1 MSFRTVLAFVPLL
14 VSLLLVSAAPRPALA
29 QENGLFTVSGV
40 HVDASGAS
48 STEALNTA
56 IAQGRSKAFQIIYRR
71 LTRQADWPRQPVLD
85 GAALLRLSRSYSIA
99 NERRSTTRYV
109 ADVTYMFNPEAVARL
124 LRASQIVF
132 SQTQARRIL
141 VIPMSPGVGQGPW
154 AAALNSPAL
163 RDSQVP
169 FTVLAAEDDAGLTA
183 LNFDAA
189 GWNDVAAVA
198 AKNHVTE
205 VGLVQAIYAGG
216 KMTVNVRRLAA
227 SEQAAKTQVEVPM
240 TGTVGTT
247 YPVAAQAAVRAMEDL
262 WKARTAIDFS
272 QRGHLTVDVRII
284 DLGQWGEIQTG
295 LAGIGNVSSATVTAM
310 TTGYA
315 RMNLT
320 YQGSLEQLREA
331 LGGAG
336 LSLNNRSGQWMLAPS
351 GQKSGQ

>member
-1 MSFRTVLAFVPLL
+1 MTSRILAILAFV
-14 VSLLLVSAAPRPALA
+14 LLLVPALRPALA

-56 IAQGRSKAFQIIYRR
+56 IAQGRAKAFQIIYRR
-71 LTRQADWPRQPVLD
+71 LTRQADWPRQPVVD
-85 GAALLRLSRSYSIA
+85 AAGLQRLGRGYSIA

-109 ADVTYMFNPEAVARL
+109 ADVTYMFNPETVARL
-124 LRASQIVF
+124 LRASQIAF
-132 SQTQARRIL
+132 SQIQARRIL
-141 VIPMSPGVGQGPW
+141 VIPMSPSVGQGPW

-169 FTVLAAEDDAGLTA
+169 FTVLAAEDDPGLAG

-198 AKNHVTE
+198 GKNHVTE

-216 KMTVNVRRLAA
+216 KMTVNIRRLAPN
-227 SEQAAKTQVEVPM
+227 EQTAKTQVEVPM

-262 WKARTAIDFS
+262 WKTRTAIDFS
-272 QRGHLTVDVRII
+272 QRGHLTVDVRIT
-284 DLGQWGEIQTG
+284 DLGQWGEIQTA
-295 LAGIGNVSSATVTAM
+295 LAANGNVTGATVTAM
-310 TTGYA
+310 TTAYA

-336 LSLNNRSGQWMLAPS
+336 LSLSNRSGQWILARA
-351 GQKSGQ
+351 GQ

>member
-1 MSFRTVLAFVPLL
+1 MSFRTFVILAFV
-14 VSLLLVSAAPRPALA
+14 LLLVPAALRPALA

-40 HVDASGAS
+40 HVDAGGAS

-71 LTRQADWPRQPVLD
+71 LTRQADWPRQPVVD
-85 GAALLRLSRSYSIA
+85 GAALLRLSRGYSIA

-124 LRASQIVF
+124 LRASQIAF
-132 SQTQARRIL
+132 SQTQAPRIL

-154 AAALNSPAL
+154 ANALGSPSL
-163 RDSQVP
+163 RESQVP
-169 FTVLAAEDDAGLTA
+169 FTVLAAEDGASLAG
-183 LNFDAA
+183 LNFDTA

-205 VGLVQAIYAGG
+205 VGLVQAVYAGG
-216 KMTVNVRRLAA
+216 KMTVNIRRLAA
-227 SEQAAKTQVEVPM
+227 SEQTAKTQVEVPM

-247 YPVAAQAAVRAMEDL
+247 YPVAAQAAMRAMEDL

-272 QRGHLTVDVRII
+272 QRGHLTVDVRIT
-284 DLGQWGEIQTG
+284 DLGQWGEIQTQ
-295 LAGIGNVSSATVTAM
+295 LAGLGNVSSATVTAM

-336 LSLNNRSGQWMLAPS
+336 LSLSNRSGQWMLAS
-351 GQKSGQ
+351 NRQQGGQ

>member
-1 MSFRTVLAFVPLL
+1 MRFSRI
-14 VSLLLVSAAPRPALA
+14 SALFAALA
-29 QENGLFTVSGV
+29 LLALPAAAQNRDDSYTVTGI
-40 HVDASGAS
+40 HVDVTAKS
-48 STEALNTA
+48 STEAFTTA
-56 IAQGRSKAFQIIYRR
+56 IANGRPQAFQVLFRR
-71 LTRQADWPRQPVLD
+71 LTQQKDWARQPNLD
-85 GAALLRLSRSYSIA
+85 QAALVRLSRGYNVA

-109 ADVTYMFNPEAVARL
+109 ADVTFLFNPEAVARL
-124 LRASQIVF
+124 LRASQIAF

-154 AAALNSPAL
+154 ASALASPAL

-169 FTVLAAEDDAGLTA
+169 FTVLAPEDDAGLGG

-205 VGLVQAIYAGG
+205 VGLVQAVYAGG
-216 KMTVNVRRLAA
+216 KMTVNIRRLAVN
-227 SEQAAKTQVEVPM
+227 EQTAKTQVEVPM

-247 YPVAAQAAVRAMEDL
+247 YPVAAQAAMRAMEDL

-272 QRGHLTVDVRII
+272 QRGHLTVDVRIA
-284 DLGQWGEIQTG
+284 DLGQWGEIQTA
-295 LAGIGNVSSATVTAM
+295 LAANGNVTGATVTAM

-336 LSLNNRSGQWMLAPS
+336 LSLSNRGGQWMLAS
-351 GQKSGQ
+351 NRQQGGQ

>member
-1 MSFRTVLAFVPLL
+1 MSFRTFVILAFV
-14 VSLLLVSAAPRPALA
+14 LLLVPAALRPALA

-40 HVDASGAS
+40 HVDAGGAS

-71 LTRQADWPRQPVLD
+71 LTRQADWPRQPVVD
-85 GAALLRLSRSYSIA
+85 GAALLRLSRGYSIA

-124 LRASQIVF
+124 LRASQIAF
-132 SQTQARRIL
+132 SQTQAPRIL

-154 AAALNSPAL
+154 ANALGSPAL
-163 RDSQVP
+163 RESQVP
-169 FTVLAAEDDAGLTA
+169 FTVLAAEDGASLAG
-183 LNFDAA
+183 LNFDTAR
-189 GWNDVAAVA
+189 WNDVAAVA

-205 VGLVQAIYAGG
+205 VGLVQAVYAGG
-216 KMTVNVRRLAA
+216 KMTVNIRRLAA
-227 SEQAAKTQVEVPM
+227 SEQTAKTRVEVPM

-247 YPVAAQAAVRAMEDL
+247 YPVAAQAAMRAMEDL

-272 QRGHLTVDVRII
+272 QRGHLTVDVRIT
-284 DLGQWGEIQTG
+284 DLGQWGEIQTQ
-295 LAGIGNVSSATVTAM
+295 LAGLGNVSSATVTAM

-336 LSLNNRSGQWMLAPS
+336 LSLSNRSGQWMLAS
-351 GQKSGQ
+351 NRQQGGQ